1 MCFAVQ
7 SKVEKKARSFIRGVY
22 NEFHTRDAIPLLI
35 IVLPV
40 IFLMIIDSA
49 SFSLV
54 WFWGGQIGR
63 AGFAF
68 LFFLVAW
75 DFHDSRNKLKATRSK
90 WRYALAGVALALL
103 LVYYWERVM
112 NADWTTYL
120 RVFVTSQLGVSQK
133 SPLSFLL
140 AMDFVVFAVYCAI
153 VTALLYSPKAA
164 ALIVTPIIYALGSGI
179 LDMMDAYF
187 PEDSLAFLQIWVYV
201 IWNVV
206 VFLLSLL
213 GFHTNVNPLAGTVQP
228 PSIQLI
234 GNRLLLWGS
243 KGFITLAI
251 FWPSSGV
258 VSMIVY
264 SLVIVV
270 LMVKLD
276 APRKRKAIYAAIGA
290 AGTYLVNVIR
300 ITLIVLYVAFV
311 SLDVEAFHQSIGEV
325 LFITWIF
332 IYLLFVIRTEN
343 KYYAGFTKPKPTVTT
358 GARSPAT
365 KRNRSTKRKPRTRT

>member
-1 MCFAVQ
+1 MQ
-7 SKVEKKARSFIRGVY
+7 SKAQRKITRFFKGIY
-22 NEFHTRDAIPLLI
+22 KEFRTRDAIPLLI
-35 IVLPV
+35 IILPV

-75 DFHDSRNKLKATRSK
+75 DFHDSRNKLRATKAK
-90 WRYALAGVALALL
+90 WRYALVGVALAIL

-120 RVFVTSQLGVSQK
+120 RVYVTSQLGVSQK

-140 AMDFVVFAVYCAI
+140 AMDFVVFAIYCAI
-153 VTALLYSPKAA
+153 ATALLYSPKAVG
-164 ALIVTPIIYALGSGI
+164 LIVTPIIYALGSGI
-179 LDMMDAYF
+179 LDMMDAFF
-187 PEDSLAFLQIWVYV
+187 PEDSLAFLQVWVYV

-213 GFHTNVNPLAGTVQP
+213 GFHTNVNPLAGAVQP

-270 LMVKLD
+270 LMVKLE
-276 APRKRKAIYAAIGA
+276 APRKRKTIYAAIGA
-290 AGTYLVNVIR
+290 AGTYFVNVIR
-300 ITLIVLYVAFV
+300 ITLIVIYVAFI

-325 LFITWIF
+325 LFISWIF

-343 KYYAGFTKPKPTVTT
+343 KYYGKSASSKVSAGADAPV
-358 GARSPAT
+358 ARAGKGQRAPQR
-365 KRNRSTKRKPRTRT
+365 KNPNRA